1 MEMKVTV
8 SHTKTNTAFPV
19 KQAYEMVSQPAKLPE
34 SSSME
39 RCQTTEERIREA
51 KKKRKK
57 ELKEKDIETGE
68 E

>member
-1 MEMKVTV
+1 MEIKVTV
-8 SHTKTNTAFPV
+8 SHTKTNSAFPV

-39 RCQTTEERIREA
+39 RCQTSEERIREA

-57 ELKEKDIETGE
+57 EKDIETGE